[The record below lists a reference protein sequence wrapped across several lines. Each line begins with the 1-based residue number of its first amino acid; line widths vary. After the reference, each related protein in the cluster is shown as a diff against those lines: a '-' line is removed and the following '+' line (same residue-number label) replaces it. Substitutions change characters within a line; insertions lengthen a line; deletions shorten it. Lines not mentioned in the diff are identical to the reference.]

1 MATQPSSI
9 RQQIDST
16 NAAFVAALRRGDSA
30 AMAATYTEDG
40 QVLPPGAP
48 TISGRAA
55 IQAFWQ
61 EALDMGV
68 GDGTLETVELEEYGD
83 TACEVGQGV
92 LKTKDG
98 QVIDT
103 AKYIVI
109 WKRTNGAWKWHR
121 DIYNS
126 SQAAS

>member
-1 MATQPSSI
+1 MSQQLTSI
-9 RQQIDST
+9 RQQIDSN

-30 AMAATYTEDG
+30 GMAATYTEDG

-48 TISGRAA
+48 VISGRAA

-61 EALDMGV
+61 GALDMGV
-68 GDGTLETVELEEYGD
+68 ADGVLETLELEVHGD
-83 TACEVGQGV
+83 TAAEVGQGV
-92 LKTKDG
+92 LKTKSG

-103 AKYIVI
+103 AKYIVL
-109 WKRTNGAWKWHR
+109 WKRENGAWKWHR

-126 SQAAS
+126 SGNG